1 MKESQVAAM
10 DEFIDNIK
18 ILINALGYKVLEPL
32 TNIQTKSDGSDADNI
47 LYLNVGFEA
56 IKRNMIRGNITRGK
70 GRHHKEKTDFEGAH
84 YVECFLI
91 RKNVCVAKDRIDVPI
106 GDI

>member
-1 MKESQVAAM
+1 MRFHF
-10 DEFIDNIK
+10 FILKTDCPEP
-18 ILINALGYKVLEPL
+18 YEVYWKVR
-32 TNIQTKSDGSDADNI
+32 
-47 LYLNVGFEA
+47 NVGFEA